1 MIMFFRTYCKKNM
14 NDINLKHNY
23 LIKSASY
30 ASVIIAVIIM
40 FIKSY
45 GWISTDSQSILA
57 SLIDSALDVTSS
69 AINLIAVRLSL
80 TPPDHNHR
88 FGHDKFQDLAIFSQS
103 IFFFSSSLFILYS
116 SFTAL
121 YYRQI
126 PENYE
131 LGTNAIY
138 LCIILTFGLVMY
150 QTYVF
155 NKTAS
160 KIVAA
165 DKLHYF
171 SDFLTNIAIIA
182 SLYFSEQFWFIDS
195 LTGIF
200 IALYIIKGS
209 YSLFREA
216 IKNLADEEFELK
228 DRQKVIDIINSCPDI
243 QGFHE
248 LKTRFAGNK
257 PFIQLHLDINGEFSL
272 KKTHD
277 ISEKVEQALMKA
289 FPGGEIIIHQDPV

>member
-1 MIMFFRTYCKKNM
+1 M
-14 NDINLKHNY
+14 NNIELEHNY

-30 ASVIIAVIIM
+30 ASVTIAMIIM
-40 FIKSY
+40 IVKSY

-57 SLIDSALDVTSS
+57 SLIDSVLDVTSS
-69 AINLIAVRLSL
+69 AINLVAVRLAL
-80 TPPDHNHR
+80 TPPDKNHR
-88 FGHDKFQDLAIFSQS
+88 FGHNKFQDLAIFSQS

-116 SFTAL
+116 SFNAL
-121 YYRQI
+121 YYQQT
-126 PENYE
+126 PQNHE
-131 LGTNAIY
+131 LGALTIY
-138 LCIILTFGLVMY
+138 LCIFLTCGLIMY

-155 NKTAS
+155 KKTNS
-160 KIVAA
+160 TIVAA
-165 DKLHYF
+165 DKLHYS
-171 SDFLTNIAIIA
+171 SDFFANLAVIA

-216 IKNLADEEFELK
+216 VKNLTDEEFAPEE
-228 DRQKVIDIINSCPDI
+228 RQKVIDIINNCHDI
-243 QGFHE
+243 KGFHE

-257 PFIQLHLDINGEFSL
+257 PFIQFHLDINGEFSL

-277 ISEKVEQALMKA
+277 ISERVEQALTQA
-289 FPGGEIIIHQDPV
+289 FPGSEIIIHQDPV